1 MDTFVTVA
9 IVAAAAL
16 WAALR
21 LFRRRAGACDGACAG
36 CTDAGR
42 SDAGS
47 DACAPASSA
56 LSLPSRNDGGR

>member
-1 MDTFVTVA
+1 MDTLLTVT

-21 LFRRRAGACDGACAG
+21 LFRRRRPGACGEACAG
-36 CTDAGR
+36 CPGAGR
-42 SDAGS
+42 AMNG
-47 DACAPASSA
+47 DACAPAPSA

>member
-21 LFRRRAGACDGACAG
+21 LFRRRTGACDGACDG

-42 SDAGS
+42 SDAGN
-47 DACAPASSA
+47 DACAPAPSA

>member
-1 MDTFVTVA
+1 MDTFLTVT

-21 LFRRRAGACDGACAG
+21 LLRRRRPGACGGACSG
-36 CTDAGR
+36 CPASGR
-42 SDAGS
+42 ATGG
-47 DACAPASSA
+47 DACAPAPSA